1 MKTLVLG
8 LGNPILGDDSVGLRI
23 VNELEKRV
31 KDENVAI
38 LETTASGLAL
48 LDVLIGYDRLIIV
61 DAIQTR
67 NGRVGDVHRLT
78 VKDIDIT
85 RHSASPHDTT
95 LTAALDLGRRLGMSV
110 PRDENITIIAVEISP
125 DYVFSEECSPP
136 VAKAIPLA
144 VEMVIEAIKG

>member
-23 VNELEKRV
+23 VREVEKRV
-31 KDENVAI
+31 RDENVTV

-48 LDVLIGYDRLIIV
+48 LDVLIGYERLIIV

-67 NGRVGDVHRLT
+67 EGRVGDVYRLA

-95 LTAALDLGRRLGMSV
+95 LTAALELGRRLGL
-110 PRDENITIIAVEISP
+110 PLPKDENIAIVAVGISP
-125 DYVFSEECSPP
+125 DYVFSEECSEP
-136 VAKAIPLA
+136 VEKAIPLA
-144 VEMVIEAIKG
+144 VEMVMKGLYY